1 MQAARRTTRV
11 WAGFALPGVVWLLA
25 LFVVPV
31 YAVVAVAF
39 GQIDPLLRTPIPT
52 WNPLQWD
59 FSAMRDVLDRVF
71 GGDLG
76 TVFIRTFWFVGL
88 ALAGSGATAVV
99 AYALRA
105 MLKL

>member
-1 MQAARRTTRV
+1 MQAARRSTRV
-11 WAGFALPGVVWLLA
+11 WAGFALPGVGWLLA

-59 FSAMRDVLDRVF
+59 FSAMGDVLDRV
-71 GGDLG
+71 LA
-76 TVFIRTFWFVGL
+76 RSLSLVGE
-88 ALAGSGATAVV
+88 GVHS
-99 AYALRA
+99 
-105 MLKL
+105 